1 MHVGNE
7 RQVDSGAVPLQSE
20 AVGVEGASVADTQLD
35 ECPLCG
41 SRSLF
46 GIAQMLG
53 NAMPLHKTSPI
64 KAENIVLFD
73 LEFTIDLKQM
83 ELKDLN
89 AAIQHI
95 NSLIGARLVRG
106 RARCHIN
113 VEPVVAGRDADGL
126 ETAEA
131 RN

>member
-1 MHVGNE
+1 
-7 RQVDSGAVPLQSE
+7 
-20 AVGVEGASVADTQLD
+20 
-35 ECPLCG
+35 
-41 SRSLF
+41 
-46 GIAQMLG
+46 MLG
-53 NAMPLHKTSPI
+53 NTLPLHKASSPTT
-64 KAENIVLFD
+64 AENVVLFD

-113 VEPVVAGRDADGL
+113 VEPVVAGCDADDVK
-126 ETAEA
+126 AA
-131 RN
+131 

>member
-1 MHVGNE
+1 MHLGNKK
-7 RQVDSGAVPLQSE
+7 QSDSGAVPLQSE
-20 AVGVEGASVADTQLD
+20 VVGVEGESVPDGRSD

-41 SRSLF
+41 SRSLL
-46 GIAQMLG
+46 GLAQMLG
-53 NAMPLHKTSPI
+53 KNTLPLHKADCPQ
-64 KAENIVLFD
+64 KDENLVLFD

-113 VEPVVAGRDADGL
+113 VEPAVGIRDD
-126 ETAEA
+126 EEA
-131 RN
+131 AA

>member
-1 MHVGNE
+1 MHFGDKK
-7 RQVDSGAVPLQSE
+7 QADSGAVPLQSDV
-20 AVGVEGASVADTQLD
+20 VGIEGESITDNQVD

-41 SRSLF
+41 SRSLL
-46 GIAQMLG
+46 GIAKLLD
-53 NAMPLHKTSPI
+53 NTLPLHKAYSAN
-64 KAENIVLFD
+64 KDENTVLFD

-106 RARCHIN
+106 RARCHID
-113 VEPVVAGRDADGL
+113 VQPVVGRSHAD
-126 ETAEA
+126 EVEA
-131 RN
+131 A

>member
-1 MHVGNE
+1 MHLGNKK
-7 RQVDSGAVPLQSE
+7 QSDSGAVPLQS
-20 AVGVEGASVADTQLD
+20 AVAGVEGESIADSQLD

-41 SRSLF
+41 SRSLL

-53 NAMPLHKTSPI
+53 NTPPLQKSDCSTTGE
-64 KAENIVLFD
+64 KLVLFD

-113 VEPVVAGRDADGL
+113 VEPVVAGSDAD
-126 ETAEA
+126 EVEA
-131 RN
+131 A

>member
-1 MHVGNE
+1 MHIGNKK
-7 RQVDSGAVPLQSE
+7 QTDSGAVPLQNKLLSADSE
-20 AVGVEGASVADTQLD
+20 TVTGDRSD

-41 SRSLF
+41 SRSLL

-53 NAMPLHKTSPI
+53 NTLPLHKDSHP
-64 KAENIVLFD
+64 KRDEHIVLFD

-95 NSLIGARLVRG
+95 TGLIGARLVRG

-113 VEPVVAGRDADGL
+113 VEPVVEGCPTDK
-126 ETAEA
+126 EEA
-131 RN
+131 A

>member
-1 MHVGNE
+1 MHLGNKK
-7 RQVDSGAVPLQSE
+7 QVDSGAVPLQSE
-20 AVGVEGASVADTQLD
+20 VVGVEGESVPDGRSD

-41 SRSLF
+41 SRSLL

-53 NAMPLHKTSPI
+53 NTLPLHKASSPTT
-64 KAENIVLFD
+64 AENIVRFD
-73 LEFTIDLKQM
+73 LEFTIELKQM

-113 VEPVVAGRDADGL
+113 VEPVVAGSDAD
-126 ETAEA
+126 EVEA
-131 RN
+131 A